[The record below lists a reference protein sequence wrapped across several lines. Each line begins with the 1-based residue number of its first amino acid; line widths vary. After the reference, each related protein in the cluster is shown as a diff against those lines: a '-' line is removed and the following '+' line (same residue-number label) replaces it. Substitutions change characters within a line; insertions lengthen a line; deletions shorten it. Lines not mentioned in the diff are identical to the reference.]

1 MNIVIAGA
9 GAVGTHL
16 AKMLSRQE
24 HNIMLIDTDQYKLE
38 DLESQIDIL
47 SIVGSCTS
55 IGALKDAEV
64 GKCDL
69 YIAVNPQEDQNINS
83 AILAKKLGAKR
94 TIARVNNSEY
104 LEIENAEYLRSIGI
118 DSLIYPERLAAEEI
132 VASLKQI
139 GSRQMH
145 EFSDGR
151 LQLLGIKLW
160 DNALILN
167 HTLIKMAEIYGADQ
181 FRIVAIKRHNHTIIP
196 RGNDELKYGDLV
208 FIVTRPSFISNVFA
222 LCGKEQF
229 EIKNIVKSYGDLKVL
244 KGIDLTIAEKEIVTI
259 VGASG
264 AGKSTLLHILGTLDS
279 PDEGEIYYDSIN
291 VAQLNPNKLS
301 VFRNSNIGFV
311 FQFHHLLPEFS
322 ALENV
327 CIPAWIKG
335 TGKKEAEK
343 RALELL
349 TMLGLKDRITHK
361 PNQLSGLADEPSGNL
376 DTRTKNE
383 LHQLFFT
390 LREELGQTFVI
401 VTHDNELARMSDRQ
415 IKLNDGMI

>member
-24 HNIMLIDTDQYKLE
+24 HNIMLIDTNQDKLE

-160 DNALILN
+160 DNAAYPQPYLDQNGRNLWSRSVPDRCHQTPQPYHHPPGKRRI
-167 HTLIKMAEIYGADQ
+167 EIWRSGFYRHPTFFYSEC
-181 FRIVAIKRHNHTIIP
+181 FR
-196 RGNDELKYGDLV
+196 LM
-208 FIVTRPSFISNVFA
+208 
-222 LCGKEQF
+222 
-229 EIKNIVKSYGDLKVL
+229 
-244 KGIDLTIAEKEIVTI
+244 
-259 VGASG
+259 
-264 AGKSTLLHILGTLDS
+264 
-279 PDEGEIYYDSIN
+279 
-291 VAQLNPNKLS
+291 
-301 VFRNSNIGFV
+301 
-311 FQFHHLLPEFS
+311 
-322 ALENV
+322 
-327 CIPAWIKG
+327 W
-335 TGKKEAEK
+335 
-343 RALELL
+343 
-349 TMLGLKDRITHK
+349 
-361 PNQLSGLADEPSGNL
+361 
-376 DTRTKNE
+376 
-383 LHQLFFT
+383 
-390 LREELGQTFVI
+390 
-401 VTHDNELARMSDRQ
+401 
-415 IKLNDGMI
+415 

>member
-24 HNIMLIDTDQYKLE
+24 HNIMLIDTNQDKLE

-151 LQLLGIKLW
+151 LQLL
-160 DNALILN
+160 
-167 HTLIKMAEIYGADQ
+167 
-181 FRIVAIKRHNHTIIP
+181 FP
-196 RGNDELKYGDLV
+196 
-208 FIVTRPSFISNVFA
+208 
-222 LCGKEQF
+222 
-229 EIKNIVKSYGDLKVL
+229 
-244 KGIDLTIAEKEIVTI
+244 
-259 VGASG
+259 
-264 AGKSTLLHILGTLDS
+264 KSTLWMVRLRFLINYILTNLFLFMTKR
-279 PDEGEIYYDSIN
+279 ER
-291 VAQLNPNKLS
+291 LS
-301 VFRNSNIGFV
+301 
-311 FQFHHLLPEFS
+311 LL
-322 ALENV
+322 LRRTQTRLQV
-327 CIPAWIKG
+327 CP
-335 TGKKEAEK
+335 
-343 RALELL
+343 R
-349 TMLGLKDRITHK
+349 
-361 PNQLSGLADEPSGNL
+361 
-376 DTRTKNE
+376 
-383 LHQLFFT
+383 
-390 LREELGQTFVI
+390 
-401 VTHDNELARMSDRQ
+401 
-415 IKLNDGMI
+415 

>member
-24 HNIMLIDTDQYKLE
+24 HNIMLIDTNQDKLE

-167 HTLIKMAEIYGADQ
+167 HTLIKMAEIYGRNYLWSRSVPDRCHQ
-181 FRIVAIKRHNHTIIP
+181 TPQPYHHPPGKRRIEIWRSGFYRHPTFFYSECFR
-196 RGNDELKYGDLV
+196 LM
-208 FIVTRPSFISNVFA
+208 
-222 LCGKEQF
+222 
-229 EIKNIVKSYGDLKVL
+229 
-244 KGIDLTIAEKEIVTI
+244 
-259 VGASG
+259 
-264 AGKSTLLHILGTLDS
+264 
-279 PDEGEIYYDSIN
+279 
-291 VAQLNPNKLS
+291 
-301 VFRNSNIGFV
+301 
-311 FQFHHLLPEFS
+311 
-322 ALENV
+322 
-327 CIPAWIKG
+327 W
-335 TGKKEAEK
+335 
-343 RALELL
+343 
-349 TMLGLKDRITHK
+349 
-361 PNQLSGLADEPSGNL
+361 
-376 DTRTKNE
+376 
-383 LHQLFFT
+383 
-390 LREELGQTFVI
+390 
-401 VTHDNELARMSDRQ
+401 
-415 IKLNDGMI
+415 